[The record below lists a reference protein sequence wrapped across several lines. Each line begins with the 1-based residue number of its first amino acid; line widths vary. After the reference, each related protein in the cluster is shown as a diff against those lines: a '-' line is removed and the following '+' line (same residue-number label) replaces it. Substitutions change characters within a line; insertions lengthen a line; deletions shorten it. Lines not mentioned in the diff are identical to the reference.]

1 MNILLVTSMFPPIRT
16 GTSFYAKNVA
26 NILFERGHQVTV
38 VTLNVDGKVEDVEYP
53 FPVHRLSSIHFP
65 IRNFFKHFR
74 IASCI
79 PTNYKKICSIARQS
93 SAGVI
98 LLINHYQD
106 IAFPAI
112 VAARNCRIPLVCSV
126 GTQIQSDNVFRDRI
140 LNFFD
145 RLICGNLIFPFCTK
159 VIAWDKQI
167 LQYLEDVHGSRV
179 VEKTEIINYGV
190 NGNPAEFEQY
200 YHDYTLRDQIIGV
213 GAIIK
218 QRNFVNL
225 VKAFASV
232 SDEYPNLRLKIIG
245 HVYYEAAM
253 KAAEKLEIGD
263 RVEFTGE
270 LPHDQVMNELK
281 LSDLIYSSLTG
292 KYVGLGTATIEAM
305 LMGVPVIANVPPDL
319 LGTAR
324 LEDME
329 DYAYADSSSIDQIE
343 SKIKGLISDETL
355 RGKIGENG
363 RRFVV
368 EHMNW
373 DLVGKEMEKLM
384 CNIVEEKK

>member
-1 MNILLVTSMFPPIRT
+1 MNILLVSSMFPPIRT

-26 NILFERGHQVTV
+26 NVLSERGHQVTV
-38 VTLNVDGKVEDVEYP
+38 VALNAEEKVEDEDYL
-53 FPVHRLSSIHFP
+53 FQVHRLSSIHFP

-79 PTNYKKICSIARQS
+79 PNNYKKICGIARQS
-93 SAGVI
+93 SADAI

-112 VAARNCRIPLVCSV
+112 VAARNCRIPIVCSV
-126 GTQIQSDNVFRDRI
+126 GTQIQSDNVFRDRV

-145 RLICGNLIFPFCTK
+145 RLICGTLIFPFCTRI
-159 VIAWDKQI
+159 IAWDKQI

-190 NGNPAEFEQY
+190 NGNPAEFEHY
-200 YHDYTLRDQIIGV
+200 DHDYSSHGQIVGV

-225 VKAFASV
+225 VKSFASV
-232 SDEYPNLRLKIIG
+232 CDEFPNLRLKIIG
-245 HVYYEAAM
+245 HVYHDEA
-253 KAAEKLEIGD
+253 L
-263 RVEFTGE
+263 RVAQDCGISDKVTFTGE
-270 LPHDQVMNELK
+270 LPHDQVLEEFK
-281 LSDLIYSSLTG
+281 ISDLYFVSLTG
-292 KYVGLGTATIEAM
+292 KYVGLGTATVEAM

-319 LGTAR
+319 LGKAR
-324 LEDME
+324 LADME
-329 DYAYADSSSIDQIE
+329 DYAYVDSSSTDQIAL
-343 SKIKGLISDETL
+343 KMKDLIDDLSL
-355 RGKIGENG
+355 RKKIGENG

-368 EHMNW
+368 EHMSW
-373 DLVGKEMEKLM
+373 DHVANEMEKFMLK
-384 CNIVEEKK
+384 IIEEK